1 MAKFPLWLVGKR
13 IDATTLDQCVPNIV
27 TKTATTTITSN
38 TTLTNDSELSG
49 IALAVGTWEIS
60 VMLWFNG
67 VTGGRLKTDWSF
79 TGTLTGTPIRA
90 ISGPGSGNTA
100 GPLAI
105 TPMIYSA
112 LAYNT
117 ATDYGCNTS
126 TNPPYYQA
134 VEETTSFVVS
144 VTGNFGV
151 RVAQT
156 ASSATSTII
165 WPGSWVKLRQIG

>member
-1 MAKFPLWLVGKR
+1 MAKFPAWTVGKR
-13 IDATTLDQCVPNIV
+13 VDATTLDQGIPNIV
-27 TKTATTTITSN
+27 TKVGTTTITSN
-38 TTLTNDSELSG
+38 TTLANDAELSG
-49 IALAVGTWEIS
+49 IALGVGTWEIS

-67 VTGGRLKTDWSF
+67 VTGGRLKTAWAF

-117 ATDYGCNTS
+117 ATDYGPNTS

-134 VEETTSFVVS
+134 VEETTSFVVA
-144 VTGNFGV
+144 TAGNFSV
-151 RVAQT
+151 QVAQT

-165 WPGSWVKLRQIG
+165 WPGSWVKLRQVA